1 MNIKISTDFS
11 NELEDDEFEIY
22 IKASKMSENLS
33 ILVNNIQNISSKK
46 LILITAEHNNNI
58 YILETEKIE
67 KFYCKD
73 QNVYCLYNNISY
85 KVKKKL
91 YELEEILDKKI
102 FIRISN
108 SCIINIKQIE
118 CFDTGIIG
126 NIIVRFKDKTTEN
139 VSKRRLSSVTNFL
152 KERWNYYD

>member
-1 MNIKISTDFS
+1 MNIKIKTDFS
-11 NELEDDEFEIY
+11 DKLNDDEFEIK
-22 IKASKMSENLS
+22 ITAKNMSESLS
-33 ILVNNIQNISSKK
+33 IIVNNIQNISSKK
-46 LILITAEHNNNI
+46 ILLITAEYNNNI

-67 KFYCKD
+67 KFYSKD

-91 YELEEILDKKI
+91 YELEGLLDKKI

-118 CFDTGIIG
+118 CFDIGIVG
-126 NIIVRFKDKTTEN
+126 NIIVRFKDKSTEN

-152 KERWNYYD
+152 KERWNYND